1 MPKRIDLTGRK
12 FGRLTAVE
20 MTDKRNRNGSI
31 YWKCRCDCGRETFV
45 TSDVLRRGAVKSC
58 GCLQREN
65 RKKIT
70 DQLHRVEGTCIEF
83 LNNRKTR
90 RDNTSGCRGVYLLR
104 SGRYRADIGFQGKK
118 YQLGTFDRFDEA
130 VAARMEAED
139 LVYGGFLKA
148 YGAWKK
154 ANGQAP
160 DEEPFVFEV
169 YKQDGRLQVH
179 SNF

>member
-20 MTDKRNRNGSI
+20 MTDKRDRKGSI

-104 SGRYRADIGFQGKK
+104 SGRYRADIGFRGKK